1 MIFQANIDVTKNTSK
16 ANALQYKLP
25 IMKGVINQWVVFF
38 PRGSWAMLR
47 FSIQKGSEILFP
59 ANRDGYIAGEGNTLT
74 FPEWIYI
81 REPPYVLDIYGHNLA
96 SDWNH
101 SFILYVSII
110 PLWTFYPFS
119 REYKQL
125 LDREITDLIF

>member
-16 ANALQYKLP
+16 ENALQFKLP
-25 IMKGVINQWVVFF
+25 IMKGVIDQWTVFF
-38 PRGSWAMLR
+38 PRGSWSLLR
-47 FSIQKGSEILFP
+47 FSVQKGSDILFP

-81 REPPYVLDIYGHNLA
+81 EEPPYILDIYGHNLT

-101 SFILYVSII
+101 SFILYVSIN
-110 PLWTFYPFS
+110 PLWTKYPFA
-119 REYKQL
+119 REYKYL
-125 LDREITDLIF
+125 LDKELRKIVV